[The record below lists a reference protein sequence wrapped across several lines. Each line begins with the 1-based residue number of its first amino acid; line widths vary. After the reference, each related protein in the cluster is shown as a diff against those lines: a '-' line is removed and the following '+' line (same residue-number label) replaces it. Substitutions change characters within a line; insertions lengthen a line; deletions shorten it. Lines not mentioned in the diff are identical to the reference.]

1 VETLIICLVNSLNN
15 LELAV
20 GYLNDMDEKSFTG
33 VKNGEISILN
43 QEVCGTDGECALICS
58 SNAIKL
64 VKREVK

>member
-1 VETLIICLVNSLNN
+1 LVNSLNN

-20 GYLNDMDEKSFTG
+20 GYLNDMDEKSFIE

-43 QEVCGTDGECALICS
+43 QELCGTDGGCALICPA
-58 SNAIKL
+58 NAIKL